1 MLLLM
6 TSIVILFTVFTP
18 FGHSCISSLVS
29 GDLVPGFSINSIT
42 PIFVA
47 DYVSLSGME
56 SFMNHF
62 IFSSLVMY
70 CIMVQ
75 QIFRK

>member
-1 MLLLM
+1 M

-47 DYVSLSGME
+47 DYISLSGEWYGVLHE
-56 SFMNHF
+56 SFH
-62 IFSSLVMY
+62 IFQLSDVLHY
-70 CIMVQ
+70 GTAD
-75 QIFRK
+75 F